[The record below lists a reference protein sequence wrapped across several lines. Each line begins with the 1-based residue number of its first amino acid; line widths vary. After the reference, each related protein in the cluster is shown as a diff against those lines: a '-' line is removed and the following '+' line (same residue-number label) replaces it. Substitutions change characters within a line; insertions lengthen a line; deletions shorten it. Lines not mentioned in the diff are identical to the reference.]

1 MTKHFCFPL
10 FLPVP
15 PSELRETSLKPSMVI
30 IYGTFLLHFLKKYI
44 WGVKRWK
51 RRIWNTHKDHILYNH
66 WTAIG
71 QGEKSKHANPKH
83 AALKNI
89 IKSRNGQM
97 SSFVELPWIIF
108 LFCQLNNQ
116 DTEVTKE
123 ERNQEQVII
132 LIASQSLKYKGLSL
146 GVTWE
151 VKLETSLQRVFY

>member
-1 MTKHFCFPL
+1 
-10 FLPVP
+10 
-15 PSELRETSLKPSMVI
+15 
-30 IYGTFLLHFLKKYI
+30 
-44 WGVKRWK
+44 
-51 RRIWNTHKDHILYNH
+51 
-66 WTAIG
+66 
-71 QGEKSKHANPKH
+71 
-83 AALKNI
+83 
-89 IKSRNGQM
+89 M